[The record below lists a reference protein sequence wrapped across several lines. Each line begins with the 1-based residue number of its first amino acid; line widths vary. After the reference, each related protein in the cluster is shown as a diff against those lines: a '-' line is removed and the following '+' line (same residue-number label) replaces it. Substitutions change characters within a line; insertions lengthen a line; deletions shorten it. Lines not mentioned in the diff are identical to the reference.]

1 MKKKNIEIRKYD
13 EMKKAS
19 REKEDGIEFES

>member
-1 MKKKNIEIRKYD
+1 MKKKNIEIRKYE

-19 REKEDGIEFES
+19 REKEDEIEFES

>member
-1 MKKKNIEIRKYD
+1 MKKKNIEIRKCE

-19 REKEDGIEFES
+19 REKEDEIEFES